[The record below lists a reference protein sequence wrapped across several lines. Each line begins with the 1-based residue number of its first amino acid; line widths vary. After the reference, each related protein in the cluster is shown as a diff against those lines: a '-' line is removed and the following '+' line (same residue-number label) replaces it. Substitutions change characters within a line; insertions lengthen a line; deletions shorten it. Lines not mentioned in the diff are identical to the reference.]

1 MKKLY
6 VLLLLISAMA
16 GHSQINVPPQPAVSQ
31 CDLDTDGF
39 ATVALTP
46 VRQNLQAT
54 FPEQTY
60 RVGFFPNMVAAMDNT
75 GQLPEFFTNT
85 TPFSQT
91 IIIKVWEIENPEN
104 AGYAELQLYINVAP
118 QLTTPAPI
126 VLCDA
131 DGTPDGF
138 TMFNLNNALPE
149 ILQNE
154 PNAENLTV
162 TFYQQDVSGGAIA
175 NPDTYINNTNPQ
187 TVFVMVRNTQ
197 NNCAAFTTL
206 TLQASPQPLVP
217 SLPVI
222 NYCGTINLTEN
233 TALYSSYTATYYET
247 EENAFA
253 GTAAIAIPQQY
264 YALGSGSVWI
274 RLTNDTT
281 GCFSIV
287 EQAYQS
293 SGITMVDVMQN
304 GSSITLNTTSG
315 TEGYIFTIVNAPPL
329 YEQTLPFSQS
339 LPTFT
344 NLAAGGYTINVQ
356 DTCGNMFV
364 ISFDVMDAPEGD
376 TEQTFTEGETLAD
389 LTVSGTNIAWYA
401 ERTLITPLPTN
412 TPLTD
417 GTTYYATQVFNSG
430 NTVPLGVT
438 ARLAAGTETPDKNS
452 LLIYPNPVRHVLTIT
467 NNNAISTVAVYNTLG
482 ASVYRNAVNDVSA
495 QLNLS
500 ELAPGVYFVRVEG
513 DGYLKTSKIVK
524 K

>member
-6 VLLLLISAMA
+6 VLLLLIGAMA
-16 GHSQINVPPQPAVSQ
+16 GHSQINVPPQPTVSQ

-54 FPEQTY
+54 FSEQTY

-91 IIIKVWEIENPEN
+91 IIVKVWEIENPEN
-104 AGYAELQLYINVAP
+104 AGYADLQLYINVAP

-154 PNAENLTV
+154 PDAENLTV
-162 TFYQQDVSGGAIA
+162 TFYQQDVSGGAIT
-175 NPDTYINNTNPQ
+175 NPATYINTTNPQ

-206 TLQASPQPLVP
+206 TLQTTQQPMVP

-233 TALYSSYTATYYET
+233 SALYSNYTATYYET
-247 EENAFA
+247 EENAFT
-253 GTAAIAIPQQY
+253 GTAAIAAPQQY
-264 YALGSGSVWI
+264 SAMGPGMVWI
-274 RLTNDTT
+274 RLSNDNS

-293 SGITMVDVMQN
+293 SGITTLDVMQN
-304 GSSITLNTTSG
+304 GSSITLNTTSN
-315 TEGYIFTIVNAPPL
+315 TEGYIFTIVNAPSL
-329 YEQTLPFSQS
+329 YEQVLPFSQS
-339 LPTFT
+339 VPTFT
-344 NLAAGGYTINVQ
+344 NLPAGEYIINVQ

-364 ISFDVMDAPEGD
+364 ISFEVMDAPEGD
-376 TEQTFTEGETLAD
+376 TEQTFTEGETIAN
-389 LTVSGTNIAWYA
+389 LTVNGTNIAWYA
-401 ERTLITPLPTN
+401 ERALLTPLPTN

-430 NTVPLGVT
+430 KSIPLGVT
-438 ARLAAGTETPDKNS
+438 ARLAAGTEALDKNR
-452 LLIYPNPVRHVLTIT
+452 LQVYPNPTSHVLTVT
-467 NNNAISTVAVYNTLG
+467 NNNVISTVAVYNTLG
-482 ASVYRNAVNDVSA
+482 ACVHRNVVSDVSA

-500 ELAPGVYFVRVEG
+500 ELAPGVYFVHAEG

>member
-6 VLLLLISAMA
+6 VLLLLIGAMA

-91 IIIKVWEIENPEN
+91 IIVKVWEIENPEN
-104 AGYAELQLYINVAP
+104 AGYADLQLYINVAP
-118 QLTTPAPI
+118 QLTTPTPI

-138 TMFNLNNALPE
+138 TIFNLNNALPE

-154 PNAENLTV
+154 PDAENLTV
-162 TFYQQDVSGGAIA
+162 TFYQQDVSGGAIT
-175 NPDTYINNTNPQ
+175 NPGTYINTTNPQ

-206 TLQASPQPLVP
+206 TLQTTQQPMIP
-217 SLPVI
+217 SLPAI
-222 NYCGTINLTEN
+222 HYCGTINLTEN
-233 TALYSSYTATYYET
+233 SALYSNYTATYYET
-247 EENAFA
+247 EEDAFT
-253 GTAAIAIPQQY
+253 GTAAIATPQQY
-264 YALGSGSVWI
+264 SAAGSGTVWI
-274 RLTNDTT
+274 RLNDDNS

-287 EQAYQS
+287 EQAYLS
-293 SGITMVDVMQN
+293 SGITALEVMQN
-304 GSSITLNTTSG
+304 GSSITLNTTSN

-329 YEQTLPFSQS
+329 YEQILPFSQS

-344 NLAAGGYTINVQ
+344 NLSAGGYTINVQ

-364 ISFDVMDAPEGD
+364 ISFEVMDAPEGD
-376 TEQTFTEGETLAD
+376 TEQTFTEGETIAN
-389 LTVSGTNIAWYA
+389 LTVNGTNIAWYA
-401 ERTLITPLPTN
+401 ERALITPLPTN

-430 NTVPLGVT
+430 KSIPLGVT
-438 ARLAAGTETPDKNS
+438 ARLAAGTEALDKNR
-452 LLIYPNPVRHVLTIT
+452 LQLYPNPVSHVLTVT
-467 NNNAISTVAVYNTLG
+467 NNNVISTVAVYNTLG
-482 ASVYRNAVNDVSA
+482 ACVYRNAVGNVSA

-513 DGYLKTSKIVK
+513 NGYLKTSKIVK

>member
-1 MKKLY
+1 MKKRY
-6 VLLLLISAMA
+6 VLLLLLSAMA
-16 GHSQINVPPQPAVSQ
+16 GHCQINVPPQPPVYQ
-31 CDLDTDGF
+31 CDLDTDGI
-39 ATVALTP
+39 ATIALTP

-54 FPEQTY
+54 FSDQTY
-60 RVGFFPNMVAAMDNT
+60 RIGFFPNMDAAMNNA

-91 IIIKVWEIENPEN
+91 IIVKVYEIENADN
-104 AGYAELQLYINVAP
+104 AGYAEVPLYINVAP
-118 QLTTPAPI
+118 QPTTPAPI

-138 TMFNLNNALPE
+138 TTFNLNNALPE

-154 PNAENLTV
+154 PDAENLMV
-162 TFYQQDVSGGAIA
+162 TFYQQDTSGGAIT
-175 NPDTYINNTNPQ
+175 NPGTYINTTNPQ

-206 TLQASPQPLVP
+206 TLQTNQQPMAP

-222 NYCGTINLTEN
+222 HYCGTINLTEN
-233 TALYSSYTATYYET
+233 SALYSNYTATYYET
-247 EENAFA
+247 EEDAFTA
-253 GTAAIAIPQQY
+253 TAAIATPQQY
-264 YALGSGSVWI
+264 SAMGPGMVWI
-274 RLTNDTT
+274 RLSNDNS

-293 SGITMVDVMQN
+293 SGITALEVMQN
-304 GSSITLNTTSG
+304 GSSITLNTMSN
-315 TEGYIFTIVNAPPL
+315 TEGYIFTIVTAPPL
-329 YEQTLPFSQS
+329 YEQMLPFSQS
-339 LPTFT
+339 VPTFT
-344 NLAAGGYTINVQ
+344 NLPAGGYTINVQ

-376 TEQTFTEGETLAD
+376 TEQTFTEGETIAN
-389 LTVSGTNIAWYA
+389 LTVNGTNIAWYA
-401 ERTLITPLPTN
+401 ERALITPLPTN

-430 NTVPLGVT
+430 KSIPLGVT
-438 ARLAAGTETPDKNS
+438 ARLAGATEALSKNR
-452 LLIYPNPVRHVLTIT
+452 LQVYPNPVTNVITLTTNSIIT
-467 NNNAISTVAVYNTLG
+467 RATVYNTLG
-482 ASVYRNAVNDVSA
+482 ACVYWAEVNDVSA

-500 ELAPGVYFVRVEG
+500 ELAPGVYFVHAEG
-513 DGYLKTSKIVK
+513 DGYLKTAKIVK